1 MTDPYTWLID
11 QLALL
16 ATSEQKAVDTLW
28 LLETYID
35 NLVQSIQDDDASSM
49 HEAIAHIAT
58 LLCSVQERVDSQ

>member
-35 NLVQSIQDDDASSM
+35 DLVEAIQDGDAPSM
-49 HEAIAHIAT
+49 HDAIAHIAK